1 MKHFSDEAWSDFAR
15 KAVPEQTKMDM
26 QQHLDGGCKQCAE
39 TLHVWQGVVAIAA
52 EEPMYTPPTGVVR
65 VIKSQFAPVA
75 AGLSSGFRLL
85 FDSNLQPVAIGIRGS
100 IAARQFL
107 FETDDYFIDLRLE
120 PRREAD
126 RASLVGQILNRANT
140 TGPTEGVAVR
150 LQDGQSAV
158 AQTSTN
164 QLGEFQF
171 EFEGTTRLSL
181 AIGQGLESEII
192 LPLYGIEV
200 KPAGQRGRE

>member
-1 MKHFSDEAWSDFAR
+1 VKHFSDEAWSDFA
-15 KAVPEQTKMDM
+15 KNVVGEKTKMDM
-26 QQHLDGGCKQCAE
+26 QGHLDAGCKQCAD

-52 EEPMYTPPTGVVR
+52 EEPLYTPPTDVVR
-65 VIKSQFAPVA
+65 IIKSQFAPA
-75 AGLSSGFRLL
+75 AASVNAGFRLS
-85 FDSNLQPVAIGIRGS
+85 FDSNLQPVATGIRGS

-126 RASLVGQILNRANT
+126 RASLVGQILNRANAAGST
-140 TGPTEGVAVR
+140 QGVAVR

-171 EFEGTTRLSL
+171 EFEGTNRLSL
-181 AIGQGLESEII
+181 AISRGLESEIV
-192 LPLYGIEV
+192 LPLYGLEL